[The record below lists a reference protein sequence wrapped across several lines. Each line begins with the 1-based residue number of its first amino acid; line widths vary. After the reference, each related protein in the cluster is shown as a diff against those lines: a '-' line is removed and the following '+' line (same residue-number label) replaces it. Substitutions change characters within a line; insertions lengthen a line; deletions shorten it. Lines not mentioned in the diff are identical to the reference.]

1 MIWQVNVA
9 TSPPPSEP
17 PIQRFSALVKR
28 ELGADDVRI
37 LDAAD
42 APSPA
47 TNVLYAPLA
56 GGRQVAVTFVT
67 APDNPPA
74 LLRRLE
80 ILARTFAHAL
90 EDTGGDGR
98 VSRPPVSAS
107 LHDELKALARRA
119 QAIDAMVLDAHSP
132 VVWGSAHAPVPQRHA
147 HTSERLLEP
156 LERLEESRRELLR
169 VIHEIGTEPNGVD
182 GDDEDDAEKQ
192 NDGVP
197 PAPVSVDLLADND
210 DSPDVSH
217 RAIQEVRELPGI
229 PALRRGRPL
238 LHVVREDAFGY
249 VARSFAGIYLLVLV
263 FDAPFDELRAE
274 RALVEAM
281 PRIEGLVLALPPLD
295 PGPAPTANVIAFRR
309 RRR

>member
-1 MIWQVNVA
+1 M
-9 TSPPPSEP
+9 S
-17 PIQRFSALVKR
+17 RFSALVKR

-37 LDAAD
+37 LDPADTPSAA
-42 APSPA
+42 P
-47 TNVLYAPLA
+47 NVLYAPLV
-56 GGRQVAVTFVT
+56 GGKQIAVTFIT
-67 APDNPPA
+67 APDDSPA

-90 EDTGGDGR
+90 EER
-98 VSRPPVSAS
+98 SEARPHRPPVAAS
-107 LHDELKALARRA
+107 LHDELKALARRG

-132 VVWGSAHAPVPQRHA
+132 VVWGSAHAPVPQRLA
-147 HTSERLLEP
+147 PGVEGVGES

-169 VIHEIGTEPNGVD
+169 VIHEIGSEPAAFG
-182 GDDEDDAEKQ
+182 GDDADDAV
-192 NDGVP
+192 VP
-197 PAPVSVDLLADND
+197 PAPESLDVLSDND
-210 DSPDVSH
+210 AAPDVTH
-217 RAIQEVRELPGI
+217 RAIHEVRELPGI

-238 LHVVREDAFGY
+238 LHIVREAEFGY
-249 VARSFAGIYLLVLV
+249 VARSFAGIYLLVIIY
-263 FDAPFDELRAE
+263 DAPFDELRAE

>member
-1 MIWQVNVA
+1 MILEIDVA
-9 TSPPPSEP
+9 TSPPPPSEP
-17 PIQRFSALVKR
+17 PITRFSALVKR

-37 LDAAD
+37 LDPAD

-47 TNVLYAPLA
+47 PNVLYAPLV
-56 GGRQVAVTFVT
+56 GGRQIAVTFVT

-90 EDTGGDGR
+90 GDSEAR
-98 VSRPPVSAS
+98 ASRPPISAS

-119 QAIDAMVLDAHSP
+119 QAIDALVLDAHSP

-147 HTSERLLEP
+147 HTIEGVGEA

-169 VIHEIGTEPNGVD
+169 VIHEIGTEPNGF
-182 GDDEDDAEKQ
+182 GADEPEPEQDTD
-192 NDGVP
+192 VP
-197 PAPVSVDLLADND
+197 PAPESVDVLSDND
-210 DSPDVSH
+210 DAPEVSH
-217 RAIQEVRELPGI
+217 RAIQGVRELPGI

-238 LHVVREDAFGY
+238 VHVVREEDFGY
-249 VARSFAGIYLLVLV
+249 VARSFAGIYLLVIV
-263 FDAPFDELRAE
+263 YDAQFDELRAE

>member
-1 MIWQVNVA
+1 LI
-9 TSPPPSEP
+9 
-17 PIQRFSALVKR
+17 RFSALVKR

-37 LDAAD
+37 LDLAD
-42 APSPA
+42 TPSPA
-47 TNVLYAPLA
+47 PNVLYAPLV
-56 GGRQVAVTFVT
+56 GGRQIAVTFVT
-67 APDNPPA
+67 APENPPA

-90 EDTGGDGR
+90 QDTGGDAR
-98 VSRPPVSAS
+98 PNRPPVLAS

-119 QAIDAMVLDAHSP
+119 QAIDGMVLDAHSP

-147 HTSERLLEP
+147 HTSESVGEA

-169 VIHEIGTEPNGVD
+169 VIHEIGTEPNGSGV
-182 GDDEDDAEKQ
+182 DDAEREPV
-192 NDGVP
+192 VP
-197 PAPVSVDLLADND
+197 PAPVSVDVLGDND
-210 DSPDVSH
+210 ASPEVSH

-238 LHVVREDAFGY
+238 VHVVREAEFGY

-295 PGPAPTANVIAFRR
+295 PGPAPTANVVAFRR

>member
-1 MIWQVNVA
+1 
-9 TSPPPSEP
+9 
-17 PIQRFSALVKR
+17 VKR

-37 LDAAD
+37 LEAAD
-42 APSPA
+42 TLSPA
-47 TNVLYAPLA
+47 PNVLSAPLLA
-56 GGRQVAVTFVT
+56 GRHVAVTFVT
-67 APDNPPA
+67 APENAPA

-80 ILARTFAHAL
+80 ILARTFAHSLA
-90 EDTGGDGR
+90 ETNGEARAG
-98 VSRPPVSAS
+98 RPPVAAS
-107 LHDELKALARRA
+107 LHDELKALAQRG
-119 QAIDAMVLDAHSP
+119 QAVDALVLDAHSP

-147 HTSERLLEP
+147 PTGDGVGEA

-169 VIHEIGTEPNGVD
+169 VIHEIGTEKPNGVSA
-182 GDDEDDAEKQ
+182 DDSQQDV
-192 NDGVP
+192 VP
-197 PAPVSVDLLADND
+197 PGPVSVDILADSEA
-210 DSPDVSH
+210 SPEVSY

-238 LHVVREDAFGY
+238 LNIVREDAFGY

-263 FDAPFDELRAE
+263 FDAAFDELRAE

-295 PGPAPTANVIAFRR
+295 PGPAPSSNVIAFRR

>member
-1 MIWQVNVA
+1 MIWQGDVA
-9 TSPPPSEP
+9 TSPPPPTDP
-17 PIQRFSALVKR
+17 PISRFSALVKR

-37 LDAAD
+37 LEALD

-47 TNVLYAPLA
+47 PNVLYAPLI
-56 GGRQVAVTFVT
+56 GGRQVAVTFIT
-67 APDNPPA
+67 APEDSPA

-90 EDTGGDGR
+90 EETPAEHR
-98 VSRPPVSAS
+98 ANRPPVSAS

-119 QAIDAMVLDAHSP
+119 QAVDAMVLDAHSP

-147 HTSERLLEP
+147 HTAEGVGEA

-169 VIHEIGTEPNGVD
+169 VIHEIGTEPNGAHADD
-182 GDDEDDAEKQ
+182 GEEDT
-192 NDGVP
+192 GVVP
-197 PAPVSVDLLADND
+197 VPEASVSVLGDND
-210 DSPDVSH
+210 ASPEVSH

-229 PALRRGRPL
+229 SALRRGRPF
-238 LHVVREDAFGY
+238 LHVVREDEFGY

-263 FDAPFDELRAE
+263 FEASFDELRAE

-309 RRR
+309 SRRR